1 MRAFPDR
8 QGRACCLMPEASAL
22 FQGRATEFL
31 DGRREAKFFYVA
43 RVYRYERPQAG
54 RYREF
59 TPLGFEYLS
68 DDLAAS
74 QQHEPA
80 ALPGFSGQPE
90 AALSA
95 RQRGSAYLNGE
106 GFEMRVPELGAQKQ
120 GMGGGAYR
128 EGAGFGI
135 GLGRLALAL
144 EAQGIPL

>member
-1 MRAFPDR
+1 
-8 QGRACCLMPEASAL
+8 MPEANAL

-54 RYREF
+54 HYREF

-74 QQHEPA
+74 QPHEPA
-80 ALPGFSGQPE
+80 ALPGFFEQPG

-95 RQRGSAYLNGE
+95 RQRGSARTQLLPERRGIRNARAGNGRAE
-106 GFEMRVPELGAQKQ
+106 TGDGRRRL
-120 GMGGGAYR
+120 R

-135 GLGRLALAL
+135 GLGRLALSL